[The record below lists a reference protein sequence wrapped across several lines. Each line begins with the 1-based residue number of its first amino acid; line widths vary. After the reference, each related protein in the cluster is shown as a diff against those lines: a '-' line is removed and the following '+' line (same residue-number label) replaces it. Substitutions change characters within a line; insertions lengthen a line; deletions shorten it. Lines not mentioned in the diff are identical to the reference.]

1 MKTEADEKKLK
12 AMLKDPEHQSN
23 FDLLRQHG
31 KENQSKWEHEIAML
45 ERRVKEE
52 TAKIDLGNGDKLEIR
67 SCLSDAEMEEF
78 GNQQGLITKLN
89 KSNQELAAIWV
100 IAKKENREPNDE
112 ELKRIQ
118 RLEESIKKNEGPV
131 GEATYKLLALATS
144 NPLLTVEWFKQ
155 NRDRYATSDMSAV
168 LIGFYEDR
176 VQRQKS
182 GIDRVKSAA
191 DFRTN

>member
-1 MKTEADEKKLK
+1 MKTEEEGKLK

-52 TAKIDLGNGDKLEIR
+52 TAKVDLGNGDKLEIR

-78 GNQQGLITKLN
+78 GRLQTLVQTKGKGKDN
-89 KSNQELAAIWV
+89 SEASYKM
-100 IAKKENREPNDE
+100 
-112 ELKRIQ
+112 
-118 RLEESIKKNEGPV
+118 LEMTT
-131 GEATYKLLALATS
+131 A
-144 NPLLTVEWFKQ
+144 NPLLTAEWFKQ
-155 NRDRYATSDMSAV
+155 NRDKYATADMAAV

-176 VQRQKS
+176 VKRQKA

-191 DFRTN
+191 DFRTD